1 MSSFDFNYEDQSWNL
16 LTVSKDN
23 GWEDFTTPMDLDS
36 ISVPFLYSLKPSEG
50 LWLIGQAGTPS
61 EENLYVITQAIGSVG
76 ITVETMLDIPQ
87 YLEEAL
93 ELLTGFYL
101 MNTLAT
107 SAEFAGAADNMY
119 SRYIANIHAVQDR
132 MLLRTYSDVVP
143 TNESYYDKG
152 WV

>member
-1 MSSFDFNYEDQSWNL
+1 MSSFEFNYEDQSCNL
-16 LTVSKDN
+16 LKVSKNN
-23 GWEDFTTPMDLDS
+23 GSEVFVTPMSLES
-36 ISVPFLYSLKPSEG
+36 ISAPFLYPLKQSEG
-50 LWLIGQAGTPS
+50 LWLIGRAGSPA
-61 EENLYVITQAIGSVG
+61 EENMYVITQAIGSVD
-76 ITVETMLDIPQ
+76 TMLDIPQ

-132 MLLRTYSDVVP
+132 MLLRTYSDAIP

>member
-1 MSSFDFNYEDQSWNL
+1 
-16 LTVSKDN
+16 
-23 GWEDFTTPMDLDS
+23 
-36 ISVPFLYSLKPSEG
+36 
-50 LWLIGQAGTPS
+50 
-61 EENLYVITQAIGSVG
+61 
-76 ITVETMLDIPQ
+76 MLDIPQ

-107 SAEFAGAADNMY
+107 SAEFTGAADNMY

-132 MLLRTYSDVVP
+132 MLLRTYSDAIP